1 MYQGD
6 HLGVEFALGGHE
18 GLLKAEGL
26 LCEEDRLLGG
36 SRPPTSSTWEGLVID
51 DFFAVSTQGR
61 SERLEDSEAFKRL
74 EMARMAYEKHQLE
87 DSPEKDIIA
96 EDLFKAAGGEDDPRR
111 EANERSLALVG
122 STLGKRVAMSSLS
135 LRIAALGHVTPT
147 LTSRLVGG
155 WTSALLFRRCIASV
169 VDSLFQLGTYVGEE
183 AAQEVVRLGEDEKEE
198 LVLLSILAPIISSNV
213 MVDYPE
219 RFFATDASLAKG
231 AIVETRI
238 GRDLCESLWHGGSKK
253 GHYTVLDGPFRE
265 LLHHNNGEEPV
276 GGEDFQEPRKDIPM
290 VFDFKEMCGGVGAVS
305 GAMASMGLCVAPVLD
320 LSNSRKY
327 NITSMRMLEW
337 IFSMLQEGRFRG
349 FLIAPPC
356 TSFSLL
362 LGAIDSQED
371 SAGSTPRS

>member
-1 MYQGD
+1 M
-6 HLGVEFALGGHE
+6 
-18 GLLKAEGL
+18 
-26 LCEEDRLLGG
+26 
-36 SRPPTSSTWEGLVID
+36 
-51 DFFAVSTQGR
+51 
-61 SERLEDSEAFKRL
+61 
-74 EMARMAYEKHQLE
+74 
-87 DSPEKDIIA
+87 
-96 EDLFKAAGGEDDPRR
+96 
-111 EANERSLALVG
+111 
-122 STLGKRVAMSSLS
+122 
-135 LRIAALGHVTPT
+135 
-147 LTSRLVGG
+147 
-155 WTSALLFRRCIASV
+155 
-169 VDSLFQLGTYVGEE
+169 
-183 AAQEVVRLGEDEKEE
+183 VRLGEDEKEE

-265 LLHHNNGEEPV
+265 LLHHIGEEPEDGEDFGEV

-327 NITSMRMLEW
+327 NIISMRMLEW
-337 IFSMLQEGRFRG
+337 IFFMLQEGRFRG

-356 TSFSLL
+356 TSFSPAAHPAVRSYRQPRGFCRLHPKVLTGNLL
-362 LGAIDSQED
+362 AFKSLLIKRQGVRYRRPSLFEQPRLWLQPADLVQSIEKSPGFFAICCQSR
-371 SAGSTPRS
+371 T